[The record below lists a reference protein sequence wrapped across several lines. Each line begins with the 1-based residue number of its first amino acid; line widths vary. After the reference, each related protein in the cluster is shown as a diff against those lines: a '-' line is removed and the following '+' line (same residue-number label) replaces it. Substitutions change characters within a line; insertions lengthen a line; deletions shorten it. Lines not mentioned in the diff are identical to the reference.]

1 MKKKYTNILANLFF
15 SAMSPARDVALI
27 IFMLCYSTF
36 FPAYSQTQ
44 QTTLSDS
51 SLNNP
56 NNYFGGYIWQLPATK
71 LSVTNAAL
79 INAGIYGGS
88 MIGLYAAWY
97 QKYPQSQF
105 HTFNDWEEWRQ
116 MDKIGHAYSA
126 YTMSRYS
133 LELWKQTDLSRN
145 KKIWIGGLSGAVF
158 QTVIETLDG
167 FSSQWGW
174 SWGDIGANI
183 IGSGS
188 LIVQEL
194 AWDEQKIQIKTSFHK
209 INYDDAVLNERSNSI
224 FGKTLAERSLKDYNG
239 QTYWISA
246 TLKSFFPESKIPA
259 WLQVSIGTGVD
270 GLFGARENLARNANG
285 YITFDRSSIPRIRQW
300 YLAPDID
307 LTKIKTKRKGIK
319 TALFILNA
327 LKFPAPTLEL
337 SNSKLKMHWLYF

>member
-1 MKKKYTNILANLFF
+1 MNYKNVNIIVFCLLLFF
-15 SAMSPARDVALI
+15 VFSHNTINA
-27 IFMLCYSTF
+27 
-36 FPAYSQTQ
+36 Q
-44 QTTLSDS
+44 QTSVSDS
-51 SLNNP
+51 SLP
-56 NNYFGGYIWQLPATK
+56 KENNYFGGYIWQLPATK

-116 MDKIGHAYSA
+116 MDKIGHTYSA
-126 YTMSRYS
+126 YTMGRYS
-133 LELWKQTDLSRN
+133 MELWKQTNLSR
-145 KKIWIGGLSGAVF
+145 KKQIWIGGLSGAVF

-167 FSSQWGW
+167 FSEQWGW

-183 IGSGS
+183 LGSGS
-188 LIVQEL
+188 LIAQEL
-194 AWDEQKIQIKTSFHK
+194 AWDEQRIQIKTSFHK
-209 INYDDAVLNERSNSI
+209 MNYEDAVLNERSNSI

-239 QTYWISA
+239 QTYWISG
-246 TLKSFFPESKIPA
+246 TLKSFFPDSKIPD

-270 GLFGARENLARNANG
+270 GLFGARENVARNTNG

-337 SNSKLKMHWLYF
+337 TNSKMKIHWLYF

>member
-1 MKKKYTNILANLFF
+1 MKKKYFNIIIFFLLLFFVFTYNPILA
-15 SAMSPARDVALI
+15 
-27 IFMLCYSTF
+27 
-36 FPAYSQTQ
+36 Q
-44 QTTLSDS
+44 QTTISDS
-51 SLNNP
+51 SFNQQNKYLRASTLE
-56 NNYFGGYIWQLPATK
+56 LPKSK

-79 INAGIYGGS
+79 INAGIYSGS

-97 QKYPQSQF
+97 QKYPQGRFQ
-105 HTFNDWEEWRQ
+105 TFNDWDEWLQ
-116 MDKIGHAYSA
+116 MDKIGHTYSA

-133 LELWKQTDLSRN
+133 LELWKQTDLSRK
-145 KKIWIGGLSGAVF
+145 KKIWIGGLSGAVY

-167 FSSQWGW
+167 FSEQWGW

-188 LIVQEL
+188 LIAQEL
-194 AWDEQKIQIKTSFHK
+194 AWNEQRIQFKTSFHK
-209 INYDDAVLNERSNSI
+209 MSYSDAALNERSNKI

-239 QTYWISA
+239 QTYWISG
-246 TLKSFFPESKIPA
+246 TIHSFFPESKIPA

-270 GLFGARENLARNANG
+270 GLFGARENLARDANG
-285 YITFDRSSIPRIRQW
+285 YITFDRSSFPRIRQW

-337 SNSKLKMHWLYF
+337 SNAKLKIHWLYF

>member
-1 MKKKYTNILANLFF
+1 MNYKNVNIIVFCLLLFF
-15 SAMSPARDVALI
+15 VFSYNTINA
-27 IFMLCYSTF
+27 
-36 FPAYSQTQ
+36 Q
-44 QTTLSDS
+44 QTSVSDS
-51 SLNNP
+51 SLP
-56 NNYFGGYIWQLPATK
+56 KENNYFGGYIWQLPATK

-116 MDKIGHAYSA
+116 MDKIGHTYSA
-126 YTMSRYS
+126 YTMGRYS
-133 LELWKQTDLSRN
+133 MELWKQTNLSRN

-167 FSSQWGW
+167 FSEQWGW

-183 IGSGS
+183 LGSGS
-188 LIVQEL
+188 LIAQEL
-194 AWDEQKIQIKTSFHK
+194 AWDEQRIQIKTSFHK
-209 INYDDAVLNERSNSI
+209 MNYEDAVLNERSNSI

-239 QTYWISA
+239 QTYWISG
-246 TLKSFFPESKIPA
+246 TLKSFFPDSKIPD

-270 GLFGARENLARNANG
+270 GLFGARENVARNANG

-337 SNSKLKMHWLYF
+337 TNSKMKIHWLYF

>member
-1 MKKKYTNILANLFF
+1 MNYKNVNIIVFCLLLFF
-15 SAMSPARDVALI
+15 VFSHNTINA
-27 IFMLCYSTF
+27 
-36 FPAYSQTQ
+36 Q
-44 QTTLSDS
+44 QTSVSDS
-51 SLNNP
+51 SLP
-56 NNYFGGYIWQLPATK
+56 KENNYFGGYIWQLPATK

-88 MIGLYAAWY
+88 MIGLYSAWY

-116 MDKIGHAYSA
+116 MDKIGHTYSA
-126 YTMSRYS
+126 YTMGRYS
-133 LELWKQTDLSRN
+133 MELWKQTNLSRN

-167 FSSQWGW
+167 FSEQWGW

-183 IGSGS
+183 LGSGS
-188 LIVQEL
+188 LIAQEL
-194 AWDEQKIQIKTSFHK
+194 AWDEQRIQIKTSFHK
-209 INYDDAVLNERSNSI
+209 MNYEDAVLNERSNSI

-239 QTYWISA
+239 QTYWISG

-270 GLFGARENLARNANG
+270 GLFGARENIARNTNG
-285 YITFDRSSIPRIRQW
+285 YITFDRSSIPRIRHW

-337 SNSKLKMHWLYF
+337 TNSKMKIHWLYF